1 VPTDRF
7 NLLARPKGP
16 HKVKNATY
24 VSVLLS
30 AVAIAGA
37 VMQTPHFRIYV
48 MDVRGNVVDTPQHTP
63 DALIQDGPSLWFGN
77 TWHLQV
83 PLEHMTEGC
92 VAVFEL
98 LRYDYHT
105 EKPDVFCWT
114 FFRLDLS
121 KISSAPL
128 TFEMYA
134 PPVNPSSQ
142 ILAKMLGDSFFQA
155 DLSISL

>member
-1 VPTDRF
+1 
-7 NLLARPKGP
+7 
-16 HKVKNATY
+16 
-24 VSVLLS
+24 
-30 AVAIAGA
+30 
-37 VMQTPHFRIYV
+37 
-48 MDVRGNVVDTPQHTP
+48 
-63 DALIQDGPSLWFGN
+63 
-77 TWHLQV
+77 
-83 PLEHMTEGC
+83 
-92 VAVFEL
+92 
-98 LRYDYHT
+98 YDYHT